1 MNGRMRTLDC
11 LDVFTKENEWSSIEI
26 NEEEI
31 KENNSYG
38 LTKVKNVICERQDLD
53 NLLFIARN
61 LKEGYIL
68 TDFKNSPMF
77 NEAVKK
83 VLEAYNIKA

>member
-1 MNGRMRTLDC
+1 MRNRQEDLELLEAD
-11 LDVFTKENEWSSIEI
+11 I
-26 NEEEI
+26 EEI
-31 KENNSYG
+31 KKNNSYG

-61 LKEGYIL
+61 LKKGYIL

>member
-1 MNGRMRTLDC
+1 MRNKQED
-11 LDVFTKENEWSSIEI
+11 IELLEADI
-26 NEEEI
+26 EEI

-38 LTKVKNVICERQDLD
+38 LTKVKNFICERQDLD